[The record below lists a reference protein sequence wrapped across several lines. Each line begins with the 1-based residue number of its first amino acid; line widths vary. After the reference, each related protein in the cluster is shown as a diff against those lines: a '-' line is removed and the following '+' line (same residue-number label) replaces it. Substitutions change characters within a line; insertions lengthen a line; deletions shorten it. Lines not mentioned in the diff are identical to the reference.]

1 MINQNIVKI
10 ISFTGYGFASGLPY
24 VLIFIT
30 LTAWLR
36 DVGVDLSLIGF
47 ISWIMLTYSLKFL
60 WAPFVDRSS
69 SFLFKR
75 FGHRRSWII
84 TMQLLIIVS
93 LIILSFINP
102 LTNLTIFAL
111 FAFNVA
117 LAGSIQDIAIDAYRI
132 ESAHIEDQGNLA
144 AGYQFGYRIAILIGS
159 SLALIYADNF
169 SWLLTYQLMAVLMLI
184 NLVVTVYISSENPN
198 SNLVKLSY
206 KQSLIDPTKDFFER
220 FGIKI
225 ASMLLLVVATYR
237 LTDIVMGPMANPF
250 YIDMGYSLSE
260 IGYVVKVVALIATLI
275 GVFVGGIF
283 IKQYGLYKSLL
294 IGAFLVMLT
303 NLCFSYA
310 SISDKNLIVLA
321 CIVASDSLAAGIV
334 GTVNI
339 TFLTSLVSSKYTR
352 LPVFKDTIDNIVGI
366 LHLKDSHSF
375 LENFDKKNENDFKK
389 ILQKT
394 YFVSQSTLLM
404 KQLKEFLANNE
415 ALGFVVDEYGEI
427 EGLVSVEDIFIEI
440 TGKFGGDKKELE
452 KEFIKLKDGSILTD
466 GNSKIRDLNNYLN
479 WKIPEDSSKTI
490 NGLVT
495 EYLDQIPQANLC
507 IEIENYRF
515 EILEFEDNL
524 ISKIKI
530 KKSN

>member
-1 MINQNIVKI
+1 MQED
-10 ISFTGYGFASGLPY
+10 P
-24 VLIFIT
+24 
-30 LTAWLR
+30 
-36 DVGVDLSLIGF
+36 SLIVLF
-47 ISWIMLTYSLKFL
+47 IS
-60 WAPFVDRSS
+60 
-69 SFLFKR
+69 
-75 FGHRRSWII
+75 
-84 TMQLLIIVS
+84 
-93 LIILSFINP
+93 
-102 LTNLTIFAL
+102 
-111 FAFNVA
+111 
-117 LAGSIQDIAIDAYRI
+117 
-132 ESAHIEDQGNLA
+132 
-144 AGYQFGYRIAILIGS
+144 
-159 SLALIYADNF
+159 
-169 SWLLTYQLMAVLMLI
+169 
-184 NLVVTVYISSENPN
+184 LV
-198 SNLVKLSY
+198 
-206 KQSLIDPTKDFFER
+206 
-220 FGIKI
+220 
-225 ASMLLLVVATYR
+225 
-237 LTDIVMGPMANPF
+237 
-250 YIDMGYSLSE
+250 
-260 IGYVVKVVALIATLI
+260 
-275 GVFVGGIF
+275 
-283 IKQYGLYKSLL
+283 SLL
-294 IGAFLVMLT
+294 ILSGFFSGSETGMMAANKIKLKNLSKKSKISAKRALDLLKRPDQLLSAILVGNNFANILASAIVTIIMLNYFGGNVLLGSVILTIVILIFSEITPKTMAAIKPESFATRSSFILKILVYLFKPLIFLT
-303 NLCFSYA
+303 NFVSKLILRVFNLDAKDANLNDSLNTEELKTLLEESGDLIPKQYRKML
-310 SISDKNLIVLA
+310 SSVLGMEELIVED
-321 CIVASDSLAAGIV
+321 IMVPTSEIIGI
-334 GTVNI
+334 NI
-339 TFLTSLVSSKYTR
+339 SESYENATNIIESTEYTR

-375 LENFDKKNENDFKK
+375 LENFDKKNEDDFKK

-507 IEIENYRF
+507 IEIESYRF